1 VHRLRTWRLA
11 AVALAAPIVFVG
23 CASRDTPS
31 YDWNFGVIP
40 QYLPA
45 LGQGL
50 VVTIALTILII
61 VVGMSLGVVVAGARL
76 SRFAVLRWLT
86 TGYVEVMRC
95 TPTLVQLVWAY
106 YCLPI
111 LFGIQVPAFAAIAF
125 ALILNTGAFYGEAFR
140 AGIQSIPRDQVETA
154 DILGLSYFQRMRYVI
169 VPLTVRI
176 VLPVL
181 ISLSIGLFKETSLVS
196 TLGVADLMYQG
207 KLVATA
213 TYRPLEILT
222 TVALIYFLVAF
233 PVTLLARRLEIHLSR
248 YRAVA
253 A

>member
-1 VHRLRTWRLA
+1 MRRRDVLPLVTAAILFPTVLA
-11 AVALAAPIVFVG
+11 ACG
-23 CASRDTPS
+23 SRETPP
-31 YDWNFGVIP
+31 YDWNFGIVG

-45 LGQGL
+45 LLEGL
-50 VVTIALTILII
+50 AYTLVLTVFVIT
-61 VVGMSLGVVVAGARL
+61 VGMSLGVVVAGARL
-76 SRFAVLRWLT
+76 SRFRPIRWVT
-86 TGYVEVMRC
+86 TGYIELMRG

-111 LFGIQVPAFAAIAF
+111 IFGVQLPAFIAVSF
-125 ALILNTGAFYGEAFR
+125 ALILNTSAFYGEAFR
-140 AGIQSIPRDQVETA
+140 AGIQSIPREELETA
-154 DILGLSYFQRMRYVI
+154 DILGLSYVQRMRYVV

-207 KLVATA
+207 RLIATQ

-222 TVALIYFLVAF
+222 AVAIIYFLVAL
-233 PVTLLARRLEIHLSR
+233 PVTLAARRLEIHLSR
-248 YRAVA
+248 YRARA